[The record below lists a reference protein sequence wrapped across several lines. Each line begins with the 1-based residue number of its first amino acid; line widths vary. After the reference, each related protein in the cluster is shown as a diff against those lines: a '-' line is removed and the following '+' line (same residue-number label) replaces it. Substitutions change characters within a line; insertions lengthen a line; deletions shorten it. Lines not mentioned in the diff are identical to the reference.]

1 MPHYNEDGYQS
12 ALLGDKRRRQTP
24 LQDNASIYARGGIA
38 ARVIDM
44 PADLAMSRGI
54 EIEGDDDGKIAEEL
68 QRLDLVGNM
77 SDALRWSRLDGG
89 SALMLLTDTG
99 TLADPLPDAIGQITE
114 IRVVEMTH
122 LSVAPGGYYDDPSQ
136 PTYGQP
142 EFYHVRPVTTGN
154 SGTSGFFVVHESRLL
169 PVYGDPLP
177 ARLKIGA
184 VVPWAGRS
192 AATAPYRSIERYER
206 SLVLSLE
213 ILKRKQ
219 QAVHRMA
226 GLAELIQNG
235 QEDLVRKRVD
245 LVDEVRSLMNG
256 VAVDAEDDY
265 QVYDQNVAG
274 IKDLIGEFQVA
285 VSSDSGIPV
294 TQLFGRSASG
304 LNNTGEN
311 DMEAL
316 YDLCEGLQ
324 QTSAQPAINRLIDA
338 VTRQQGITRPGKW
351 SIRWPSLWT
360 PTDAQAAETRSKNA
374 NAAKAEAEARQADLD
389 TGVVT
394 PDEMRD
400 HMEREGLY
408 GLEVGDDT

>member
-1 MPHYNEDGYQS
+1 MPTYNEDGYQS

-54 EIEGDDDGKIAEEL
+54 EVGGDDGGKIAEEL

-99 TLADPLPDAIGQITE
+99 TLAEPLPETIGQITE
-114 IRVVEMTH
+114 IRVVEMTQ

-142 EFYHVRPVTTGN
+142 EFYHVRPVNAGN
-154 SGTSGFFVVHESRLL
+154 SGSSGFFVVHESRLL

-177 ARLKIGA
+177 TRLKIGA

-192 AATAPYRSIERYER
+192 AATAPYRAIERYER
-206 SLVLSLE
+206 SLTLALE
-213 ILKRKQ
+213 VLKRKQ

-235 QEDLVRKRVD
+235 QESLVRKRVD
-245 LVDEVRSLMNG
+245 LVDDVRSLMNG

-265 QVYDQNVAG
+265 QVYDQNVTG

-338 VTRQQGITRPGKW
+338 VTRQQGITRPDKW

-374 NAAKAEAEARQADLD
+374 NAAKAEAEARQIDLD
-389 TGVVT
+389 TGSIT
-394 PDEMRD
+394 DDELRD

-408 GLEVGDDT
+408 GLEVGDDA